1 MADLKTE
8 CAQCANSI
16 VVAEILTKDAA
27 EDATWL
33 CHACQ
38 KIHA

>member
-1 MADLKTE
+1 MADLKTQ
-8 CAQCANSI
+8 CAQCANNI
-16 VVAEILTKDAA
+16 VVAEILTKDADA
-27 EDATWL
+27 DATYL